1 MQKRRMLWNLAACFM
16 ILGFAILIGSGMAG
30 RTQEPQSTTRP
41 QSTAEE
47 QVDSDAVNKLISI
60 ALEAFSAGRYQEA
73 LESASELCKLQPN
86 NLRYQRLLGETAFA
100 AGQFDKCVAAYDQ
113 VIRIDPRVEPQLW
126 QRGLALYYADRF
138 ADGVSQF
145 ETHQT
150 VNSQDVENAVWH
162 LLCAARISDV
172 DQARKKLIPITGD
185 TRVPMSQIYEM
196 FAGRMTPD
204 DVLKTAQAPSPRA
217 PEGSGQ
223 AKLQLYYAHLYTGLY
238 HEMLGDPQATITSLK
253 KAEAIN
259 PMGKTNF
266 MGQVARVHLKLRETA
281 ADQK

>member
-1 MQKRRMLWNLAACFM
+1 MQNKMMLWKLASCFL
-16 ILGFAILIGSGMAG
+16 ILGFAILIGSGMARRG
-30 RTQEPQSTTRP
+30 QEPTTSQEP
-41 QSTAEE
+41 STAEE
-47 QVDSDAVNKLISI
+47 QEDSDALNQLIVK
-60 ALEAFSAGRYQEA
+60 ATEAFSAGRYQEA
-73 LESASELCKLQPN
+73 FESASKICKLKPN
-86 NLRYQRLLGETAFA
+86 NTRYQGFLGETAFA
-100 AGQFDKCVAAYDQ
+100 AGQFDKCVAAYDE
-113 VIRIDPRVEPQLW
+113 VIRMDPRVEPQLW

-138 ADGVSQF
+138 ADGVRQF

-204 DVLKTAQAPSPRA
+204 DVLKTAQTPSSRA
-217 PEGSGQ
+217 PAGSGQ

-238 HEMLGDPQATITSLK
+238 HEMLGDQQAAIASLK
-253 KAEAIN
+253 KAEEIN

-281 ADQK
+281 SDNK